1 MKHEKDPPLTSV
13 QACSSPPQALALIMK
28 TLLVTLLLAMLLMSG
43 SALKCNRCV
52 PRPGGRCTNT
62 KETCSFNQ
70 NACVSG
76 TFTKFPFTHFKRC
89 TSLSDCLIMQATP
102 TINARCCQTDLCN

>member
-1 MKHEKDPPLTSV
+1 
-13 QACSSPPQALALIMK
+13 MK

-43 SALKCNRCV
+43 SALKCNHCV

-62 KETCSFNQ
+62 MQTCGFNQ

-76 TFTKFPFTHFKRC
+76 TFTKYPFTHFRRC
-89 TSLSDCLIMQATP
+89 TSLTDCLIMQATP
-102 TINARCCQTDLCN
+102 TINARCCQSDLCN

>member
-1 MKHEKDPPLTSV
+1 
-13 QACSSPPQALALIMK
+13 MK

-52 PRPGGRCTNT
+52 PRSGGRCTT
-62 KETCSFNQ
+62 TTETCGFNH

-76 TFTKFPFTHFKRC
+76 MFTKFPFTYFKRC
-89 TSLSDCLIMQATP
+89 ISLSDCLIMQGTP
-102 TINARCCQTDLCN
+102 YISARCCQTDRCN